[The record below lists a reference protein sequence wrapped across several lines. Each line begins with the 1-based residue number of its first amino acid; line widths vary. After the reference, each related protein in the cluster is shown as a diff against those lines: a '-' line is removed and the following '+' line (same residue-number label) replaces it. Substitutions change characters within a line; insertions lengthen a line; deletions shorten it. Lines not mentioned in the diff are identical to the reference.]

1 MAVNITYN
9 DFNVISDFFNME
21 PDLCPP
27 VTDLNVDLM
36 SNGDAMRG
44 LVQQYWDG
52 LSADERYNRLSHL
65 TGRKKS
71 DAEKEKISRAH
82 KGKPKYYCRVGGA
95 LQKDG
100 IIVSFD
106 CTAHFCKEHK
116 LSTGHICELLQGKR
130 KSVKG
135 WTNVV

>member
-1 MAVNITYN
+1 MVLNLTYN
-9 DFNVISDFFNME
+9 DFNTISDFLDMRR
-21 PDLCPP
+21 DQCPP
-27 VTDLNVDLM
+27 VTDLNVEVM

-52 LSADERYNRLSHL
+52 LSADERYDRTSHL

-71 DAEKEKISRAH
+71 DAEKEKISRAQ
-82 KGKPKYYCRVGGA
+82 KGRPKYYCRVGGT

-100 IIVSFD
+100 VIVSFD
-106 CTAHFCKEHK
+106 CMSHFCKEHK
-116 LSTGHICELLQGKR
+116 LSVGNICELLQGKR

>member
-9 DFNVISDFFNME
+9 DFNGIADFLDMKR
-21 PDLCPP
+21 DQVPP
-27 VTDLNVDLM
+27 VTDLNVEFM
-36 SNGDAMRG
+36 PNGRATTG
-44 LVQQYWDG
+44 FLQKYWDG
-52 LSADERYNRLSHL
+52 LSADERYDRVSHL

-82 KGKPKYYCRVGGA
+82 KGKPKYYNRVSGA

-100 IIVSFD
+100 IVVSFE
-106 CTAHFCKEHK
+106 CMTHFCKEHK
-116 LSTGHICELLQGKR
+116 LSTGHVCELLQGKR